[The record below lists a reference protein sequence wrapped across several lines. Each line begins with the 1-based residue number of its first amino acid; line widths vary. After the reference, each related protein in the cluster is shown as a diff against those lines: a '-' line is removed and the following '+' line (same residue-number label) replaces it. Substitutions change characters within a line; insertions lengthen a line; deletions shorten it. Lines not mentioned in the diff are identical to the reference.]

1 MGPIAVFLIIAA
13 VLTVLRELRRK
24 KRGVEKQEEAP
35 RWKWEMQ
42 RELVDEWPFD
52 CPKPSCACLRCEG
65 YYGPDEPPELPEKI
79 SL

>member
-42 RELVDEWPFD
+42 RELVEEWLFP
-52 CPKPSCACLRCEG
+52 CPDPHCLCPACREIYRL
-65 YYGPDEPPELPEKI
+65 DEPIEFFKK
-79 SL
+79 